1 MAGVPE
7 MNGKVRIA
15 TLSAGLIAPLLGP
28 TDVAAA
34 VSEHA
39 APSLG
44 TIMICSGRSADVYA
58 DGPSFREDDLATFT
72 KSGECTNWK
81 PVLPGNY
88 EIGFAFVTTSAYSV
102 NIQCLVR
109 RGNKHVFYKSLN
121 NEGHIYTTVAPGEL
135 TRVDMFIARG

>member
-15 TLSAGLIAPLLGP
+15 TLSAGLIAPLLGR

-34 VSEHA
+34 VSEHPT
-39 APSLG
+39 PSRG
-44 TIMICSGRSADVYA
+44 TIMICSANNSDVYA
-58 DGPSFREDDLATFT
+58 DGPSFREDDLASFT

-88 EIGFAFVTTSAYSV
+88 EIGFAMRTATAGQV
-102 NIQCLVR
+102 NVQCLVR
-109 RGNKHVFYKSLN
+109 RGKTHVFYKILN
-121 NEGHIYTTVAPGEL
+121 NESHIWTSVAPGEL
-135 TRVDMFIARG
+135 TRVDLFIARG